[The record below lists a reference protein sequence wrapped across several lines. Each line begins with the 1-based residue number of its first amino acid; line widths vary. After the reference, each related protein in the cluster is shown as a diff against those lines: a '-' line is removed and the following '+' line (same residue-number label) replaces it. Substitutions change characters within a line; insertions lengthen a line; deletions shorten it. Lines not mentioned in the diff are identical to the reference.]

1 MIKIKQV
8 DELDISLDIV
18 IVSDDITAND
28 LQKYQY
34 IDETIDIATDAECDK
49 ILDDI
54 VKIIKSFGYYIVK
67 RDRSNQ
73 SNSLYFVFCKENEFD
88 KEEVNLFVALRVSDH
103 DLPQWEKD
111 KGKQDAKDRQLHTYQ
126 GIVNDFKWLNKN
138 LKDDEEIPVE
148 QIYIKYE
155 NEFYSEWQD
164 VYDKIRKKLEA
175 FTNKHK

>member
-18 IVSDDITAND
+18 IVSDYNVIEN
-28 LQKYQY
+28 LQY
-34 IDETIDIATDAECDK
+34 IDETIDITTKAECDE
-49 ILDDI
+49 II
-54 VKIIKSFGYYIVK
+54 NNITKIIEDYGYYIV
-67 RDRSNQ
+67 DNDISNQ
-73 SNSLYFVFCKENEFD
+73 SNSLYFMFCKDDEFN
-88 KEEVNLFVALRVSDH
+88 KEEVALFITLRVSDH
-103 DLPQWEKD
+103 ELPQWKKD
-111 KGKQDAKDRQLHTYQ
+111 KNKQIAKDRQLHRSQ
-126 GIVNDFKWLNKN
+126 VIAHNNRWMNKN

-175 FTNKHK
+175 FANKHK